1 MTKEQQECPYCQEGW
16 FKGRSGYQNNK
27 VFFHIAE
34 DGTLETMVNG
44 EYGFV
49 QGIKVCPFCQR
60 KLGNSNENW

>member
-16 FKGRSGYQNNK
+16 FKGRSGWQNNK

-44 EYGFV
+44 EYGF
-49 QGIKVCPFCQR
+49 CSR
-60 KLGNSNENW
+60 T